1 MAQWVK
7 NPPTTQCSV
16 FSHPESP
23 QGALYTLTAV
33 WWLLAGKSSLFPS
46 WIYRFFQCHKALTI
60 FYTPYS
66 ELYFAYQKKNLIFF
80 TVFFFFC
87 GLYVFKLYKYHSL
100 GKACGWDFF
109 QGYSGPTE
117 NRWHILTAWSS
128 ESLIKRRL
136 VKIKAKC
143 RETSRDRTAAS
154 GRYPSTPEV
163 ARGAWGHGTWGERK
177 WAQRVNCTGKSC
189 RKPVKCRVKWLNV

>member
-16 FSHPESP
+16 FSHPEPP

-66 ELYFAYQKKNLIFF
+66 KLYFAYQKKKTIFF
-80 TVFFFFC
+80 TVGFFFFFC
-87 GLYVFKLYKYHSL
+87 GLCISKLYKYHLL

-109 QGYSGPTE
+109 QSLVRSHRKQMAYSNCVIFRELNKETPWE
-117 NRWHILTAWSS
+117 D
-128 ESLIKRRL
+128 ESK
-136 VKIKAKC
+136 V
-143 RETSRDRTAAS
+143 
-154 GRYPSTPEV
+154 
-163 ARGAWGHGTWGERK
+163 
-177 WAQRVNCTGKSC
+177 
-189 RKPVKCRVKWLNV
+189 